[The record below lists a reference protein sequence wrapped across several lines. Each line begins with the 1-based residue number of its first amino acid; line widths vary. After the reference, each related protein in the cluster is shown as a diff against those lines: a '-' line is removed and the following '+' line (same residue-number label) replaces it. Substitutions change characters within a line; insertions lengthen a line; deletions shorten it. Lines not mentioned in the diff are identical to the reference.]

1 MHAMTRTTPTERRV
15 RHDHKMRHANDKTRH
30 ANGMRP
36 GTPGGWRP
44 VLEAT

>member
-15 RHDHKMRHANDKTRH
+15 RHDHKTRH

-44 VLEAT
+44 VLEAN